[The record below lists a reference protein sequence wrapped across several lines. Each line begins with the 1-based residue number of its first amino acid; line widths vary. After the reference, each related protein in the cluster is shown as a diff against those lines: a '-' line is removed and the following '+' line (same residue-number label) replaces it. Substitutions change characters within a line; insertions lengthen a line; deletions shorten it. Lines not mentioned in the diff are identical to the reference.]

1 MRIAD
6 EWKQAG
12 LGENE
17 FTARRVELEGCQAQ
31 ERRRMKRKRCECAE
45 AAPRVQGPVA
55 PAVAPPGPLLE
66 ELSDHEDAVVPGSS
80 MVSIAVDDGGS
91 DRLPTPLEGGASIC
105 MLPGCTRPRFVDGLT
120 GHATC
125 SRSHHAALVELQAAA
140 AAIATAAAAPVH
152 PPAAPPPAPPP
163 PAPPPAQP
171 PPAPPAPP
179 PPAPAAPVA
188 PAEPAAQ
195 PAARYMVGNPRPPPR
210 HSAFGFTAQQLSG
223 TGYTASASSRVSDGA
238 GGISTVY
245 TFTGHAD
252 ALRTLYLDTLTGTCG
267 ARGALLVATAP
278 AGAVLLGGCLGHTY
292 WIADGAIVR
301 TVDAP
306 PVVVGWLVG
315 S

>member
-80 MVSIAVDDGGS
+80 MVSIAV
-91 DRLPTPLEGGASIC
+91 
-105 MLPGCTRPRFVDGLT
+105 
-120 GHATC
+120 
-125 SRSHHAALVELQAAA
+125 
-140 AAIATAAAAPVH
+140 ATAAAAPVH